1 MIDGFL
7 LIDKEIGVTSRHVC
21 NEISHKL
28 KEKKVGHIG
37 TLDPFASGL
46 LIVTLGKANKAG
58 AFLENDK
65 KRYLAT
71 IKLGKATDSLDLT
84 GKVIKEKEITPINE
98 KLIVE
103 VLNSFLGESSQ
114 VPPMTSAIHVDGKKL
129 YELAHKGIEIERKPR
144 KIFVYDIKLINF
156 SEDEITFECLVS
168 KGTYIRV
175 LGEDIAAKLNNYG
188 YLSMLRRISSGNVDI
203 KEAKKVDLITPNDV
217 KSVYDILSK
226 SSKIKIVD
234 DKLALDIANGK
245 IKTLKEESKE
255 KYLLVVNTNK
265 NPIAMYEKISENI
278 FEFKRGLF

>member
-7 LIDKEIGVTSRHVC
+7 LIDKEIGVTSRKVC
-21 NEISHKL
+21 NEISHRL

-103 VLNSFLGESSQ
+103 VLNSFLGESNQ

-129 YELAHKGIEIERKPR
+129 YELAHQGIEIERKPR

-175 LGEDIAAKLNNYG
+175 LGEDIATKLNNYG

-203 KEAKKVDLITPNDV
+203 KEAKKIDLITPNDV

-245 IKTLKEESKE
+245 IKTLKEESNE

>member
-7 LIDKEIGVTSRHVC
+7 LIDKEIGVTSRKVC

-71 IKLGKATDSLDLT
+71 IKLGKATDTLDLT

-103 VLNSFLGESSQ
+103 VLNSFLGETYQ
-114 VPPMTSAIHVDGKKL
+114 IPPMTSAIHVNGKKL

-144 KIFVYDIKLINF
+144 KIFIYDIKLINF
-156 SEDEITFECLVS
+156 SNDEITFECLVS

-175 LGEDIAAKLNNYG
+175 LGEDIATKLNNYG

-203 KEAKKVDLITPNDV
+203 KEAKKIDLITPNDV

-226 SSKIKIVD
+226 SSNIKIVD

-245 IKTLKEESKE
+245 IKTLKEENKE

>member
-7 LIDKEIGVTSRHVC
+7 LIDKEIGVTSRNVC

-71 IKLGKATDSLDLT
+71 IKLGKATDTLDLT

-98 KLIVE
+98 KLILE
-103 VLNSFLGESSQ
+103 VLNSFLGETYQ
-114 VPPMTSAIHVDGKKL
+114 IPPMTSAIHVNGKKL
-129 YELAHKGIEIERKPR
+129 YELAHQGIEIERKPR

-156 SEDEITFECLVS
+156 SNDEITFECLVS

-175 LGEDIAAKLNNYG
+175 LGEDIAAKLINYG
-188 YLSMLRRISSGNVDI
+188 YLSMLRRISSGNVDV
-203 KEAKKVDLITPNDV
+203 KEAKKIDLITPNDV
-217 KSVYDILSK
+217 KSVYEILSK

-245 IKTLKEESKE
+245 IKTLKEESGE
-255 KYLLVVNTNK
+255 KYLLVVNANK

>member
-71 IKLGKATDSLDLT
+71 VKLGKTTDSLDLT

-203 KEAKKVDLITPNDV
+203 KEAKTVSLITPNDV

-245 IKTLKEESKE
+245 IKTLKEENKE